1 VTAEQRGFQHGTDA
15 LVRRV
20 DRRLATLRLAA
31 RPQEVALAER
41 LAASLRDLIVATAGA
56 SAADRALVRA
66 AVHRFAL
73 RRDLPYPGRSLIA
86 DLRMVNRTALDL
98 GRADLVVAHDALQP
112 APPRSID
119 A

>member
-1 VTAEQRGFQHGTDA
+1 MTVEHGFQHGTDV
-15 LVRRV
+15 LVRQV

-41 LAASLRDLIVATAGA
+41 LAASLRGLIVATAGA
-56 SAADRALVRA
+56 SAADRARVRA

-73 RRDLPYPGRSLIA
+73 RRDLPYPGRSLTA
-86 DLRMVNRTALDL
+86 DLRLVNQTALDL
-98 GRADLVVAHDALQP
+98 GRGDLVVAHDGPLADP
-112 APPRSID
+112 ARAVD